1 LPSYDGEELHQ
12 SLATA
17 SALGHGKEFVP
28 ALVKAQEKIT
38 GAKIAPQ

>member
-1 LPSYDGEELHQ
+1 VHQ

-17 SALGHGKEFVP
+17 SALGQGKKFVP
-28 ALVKAQEKIT
+28 ALVTAQEKLT